1 MCIRAGFLCRGYVS
15 SRVYLSPMKNK
26 TNFETDRI
34 LSTDEKKNLPKKKP
48 VWLFL
53 LFGFFFFFFPP
64 KGERGNPRTHHM
76 LDLFCFFFSC
86 LLLDGWMWN
95 KNFSFG

>member
-53 LFGFFFFFFPP
+53 LFGFFFFFSPKRWEGESAHPP
-64 KGERGNPRTHHM
+64 HAG
-76 LDLFCFFFSC
+76 LVLFFFQLSVVR
-86 LLLDGWMWN
+86 WMDV
-95 KNFSFG
+95 KQKF